1 MLDIKKN
8 SKQKVDIEEGQYLGS
23 PVMIVD
29 LGQQFQTDW
38 QTGEV
43 QTWDDGNPK
52 IQNEVFI
59 SFSLLTKPY
68 VSEEGDEGFVRVG
81 KTFTVSA
88 HEKAAI
94 VGLMK
99 AAGCKSTEITEL
111 VNKPVMVDVGHTA
124 TGNPKIRG
132 FSKASAKILVEDD
145 VISVASLVQKAPK
158 CIVYDR
164 DDHNEEVFESL
175 PDFLKQKIT
184 EQASRIKY
192 LEMKED
198 NKPAKTQRKTK
209 EQEDKEAEE
218 ILDDVIPY

>member
-1 MLDIKKN
+1 MLNINKSNKP
-8 SKQKVDIEEGQYLGS
+8 KVDIDEGQYVGT
-23 PVMIVD
+23 PVMIID

-59 SFSLLTKPY
+59 SFSLLTQPY
-68 VSEEGDEGFVRVG
+68 VSEEGEEGYVRVG
-81 KTFTVSA
+81 KTFTVSS

-99 AAGCKSTEITEL
+99 AAGCKSTDLTEL
-111 VNKPVMVDVGHTA
+111 IGKAVLVDVGHTA

-132 FSKASAKILVEDD
+132 FSKAANKILVGDE
-145 VISVASLVQKAPK
+145 VVSVPFLLQNAPD
-158 CIVYDR
+158 CVVFDR
-164 DDHNEEVFESL
+164 DDPDEEVLEGL
-175 PDFLKQKIT
+175 PEFLKNKIA
-184 EQASRIKY
+184 EQASRVKY
-192 LEMKED
+192 VEMK
-198 NKPAKTQRKTK
+198 KGKQPAEKSKQSTK
-209 EQEDKEAEE
+209 EVED